1 MTRLAALSSPGT
13 SLPGVSS
20 LVKFHLDPSE
30 MALGISAVQG
40 FVPSVQR
47 HSTRRRALPPCRWCL
62 RHSPGFPG
70 CHDADPRLRGLVPQR
85 RCRVP
90 RVVLP
95 TLGSR
100 SPLQVLSSSGT
111 RISLLASVDRSRR
124 FRPLMALVLRTLTS
138 PKGSPRSGPL
148 ACSVLRGRWFGARL
162 RDLPPHSRFR
172 AFDPLTQLSRR
183 YQGLASGQLGSCV
196 VPSGFFSVTARR
208 RGL

>member
-1 MTRLAALSSPGT
+1 VTRLAALSSSGS

-20 LVKFHLDPSE
+20 LVMFHLDPSE
-30 MALGISAVQG
+30 MALGISTVQG

-85 RCRVP
+85 RCWVP

-111 RISLLASVDRSRR
+111 RISPLEH
-124 FRPLMALVLRTLTS
+124 RPQPATPSTLGVGFRTLTP
-138 PKGSPRSGPL
+138 PKRSPRSDPV
-148 ACSVLRGRWFGARL
+148 AFSVLRGRRFGARL
-162 RDLPPHSRFR
+162 RDLPPHSRF
-172 AFDPLTQLSRR
+172 
-183 YQGLASGQLGSCV
+183 
-196 VPSGFFSVTARR
+196 
-208 RGL
+208 